1 MENKDLAI
9 KGNLGIISIS
19 YTNGRWSVTLN

>member
-1 MENKDLAI
+1 MENKDLSI